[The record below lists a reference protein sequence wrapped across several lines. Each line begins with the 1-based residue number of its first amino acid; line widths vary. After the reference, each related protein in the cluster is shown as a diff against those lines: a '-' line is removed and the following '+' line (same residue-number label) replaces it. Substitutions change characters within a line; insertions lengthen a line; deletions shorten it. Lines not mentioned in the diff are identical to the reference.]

1 MTTML
6 CYETSDPD
14 EPIVA
19 DSRLLSRREV
29 AALFGV
35 SPHTIYRW
43 ACEGRLPV
51 LLTLGGRRRYPADEI
66 TRLAQGQSIPVRAS
80 LRSDRGGKQ

>member
-1 MTTML
+1 VS
-6 CYETSDPD
+6 ESR
-14 EPIVA
+14 
-19 DSRLLSRREV
+19 RLLSRREV

-51 LLTLGGRRRYPADEI
+51 LMTLGGRRRYPADEI
-66 TRLAQGQSIPVRAS
+66 ARLAQGQAVPARS
-80 LRSDRGGKQ
+80 LPRLERGGKR

>member
-1 MTTML
+1 
-6 CYETSDPD
+6 
-14 EPIVA
+14 
-19 DSRLLSRREV
+19 V

-51 LLTLGGRRRYPADEI
+51 LMTLGGRRRYPADEI
-66 TRLAQGQSIPVRAS
+66 ARLAQGQAVPARS
-80 LRSDRGGKQ
+80 LPRLERGGKR

>member
-1 MTTML
+1 M
-6 CYETSDPD
+6 SD
-14 EPIVA
+14 A
-19 DSRLLSRREV
+19 RRLLSRREV

-51 LLTLGGRRRYPADEI
+51 VRTLGGRRRYPADEI
-66 TRLAQGQSIPVRAS
+66 MRLVRDQTVPALEA
-80 LRSDRGGKQ
+80 LRERRGRNP

>member
-1 MTTML
+1 MVT
-6 CYETSDPD
+6 
-14 EPIVA
+14 
-19 DSRLLSRREV
+19 DSHRLLSRREV
-29 AALFGV
+29 AELFGV

-66 TRLAQGQSIPVRAS
+66 ARLAQGQAIPARTGMKP
-80 LRSDRGGKQ
+80 DRGGKR